1 MPELREARQQLVR
14 AQREALVQA
23 KAVHAA
29 ALALGLARSAKG
41 ATDRS
46 SSRSLA
52 GQRTGSAK
60 AATLKAA
67 LTKATRLLKSA
78 RNFEMQASRKLAKV
92 IASEAAKVSA
102 ETKARTLALYQEKQ
116 ELKAEADL
124 QKALAGFTAAWKKRR
139 ARIDARKLVNVKRK
153 ASAQATRARKKA
165 DAKARAAV
173 EKAAA
178 LAKAGARRVADKA
191 RAKAARLQVRV

>member
-1 MPELREARQQLVR
+1 MPELRQARQLLAK
-14 AQREALVQA
+14 AQREAMVRT

-29 ALALGLARSAKG
+29 ELALGLARTARNSAKE
-41 ATDRS
+41 
-46 SSRSLA
+46 
-52 GQRTGSAK
+52 RTGSTK
-60 AATLKAA
+60 AAKLKAA

-78 RNFEMQASRKLAKV
+78 RNFEMQASHKLAKV

-124 QKALAGFTAAWKKRR
+124 QKALAGFITAWKKRR
-139 ARIDARKLVNVKRK
+139 ARIDARKLANVTRK

-165 DAKARAAV
+165 NAKARAAV
-173 EKAAA
+173 DKAAA
-178 LAKAGARRVADKA
+178 LAKAGARRAADKA
-191 RAKAARLQVRV
+191 RAKAIRLKVRV

>member
-1 MPELREARQQLVR
+1 MPELREARQQLVM
-14 AQREALVQA
+14 AQREAKAQA

-29 ALALGLARSAKG
+29 ELALGLARSAK
-41 ATDRS
+41 
-46 SSRSLA
+46 A
-52 GQRTGSAK
+52 GKRTGSAK

-67 LTKATRLLKSA
+67 LTTATRLLKSA

-124 QKALAGFTAAWKKRR
+124 QKALAGFISAWKKRR
-139 ARIDARKLVNVKRK
+139 ARINARKLANVAKK
-153 ASAQATRARKKA
+153 ASAQAARARKKA
-165 DAKARAAV
+165 NAKARAAV
-173 EKAAA
+173 NKAAA
-178 LAKAGARRVADKA
+178 LAKAGARRAADKA
-191 RAKAARLQVRV
+191 RAKAARLKVRV